1 MKITEM
7 NITTINPAIIDVL
20 RKRVTKGRNVLVK
33 KFGKDYV
40 KKINPDKLYM
50 SDFQGCILG
59 QTFGEY
65 SKGVAR
71 LAHKSCE
78 SLEGRKWGT
87 THGFVLEPRAFDD
100 PDDGIDPDFSPKLL
114 ADGGSYRLYSILG
127 ELWREQMV
135 KDSKP

>member
-7 NITTINPAIIDVL
+7 KITMINPDILDVL

-40 KKINPDKLYM
+40 KKINPDRLYM
-50 SDFQGCILG
+50 QNFQGCILG

-71 LAHKSCE
+71 LAHKSSE
-78 SLEGRKWGT
+78 SLEGRKWGIN
-87 THGFVLEPRAFDD
+87 HGFLLETWVYGD
-100 PDDGIDPDFSPKLL
+100 PIDGIDPDFSNALL
-114 ADGGSYRLYSILG
+114 DNGGCNQLYSVLG
-127 ELWREQMV
+127 ELWREQMI

>member
-1 MKITEM
+1 MKITDM
-7 NITTINPAIIDVL
+7 HVNTINPDILDVL

-40 KKINPDKLYM
+40 KKINPDRLYM
-50 SDFQGCILG
+50 NDFQGCILG

-71 LAHKSCE
+71 LAHKSSD
-78 SLEGRKWGT
+78 SLEGRKWGIN
-87 THGFVLEPRAFDD
+87 HGFLLELPAYGD
-100 PDDGIDPDFSPKLL
+100 PIDGIDPDFSNDLL
-114 ADGGSYRLYSILG
+114 NNNCSQLYSILG
-127 ELWREQMV
+127 ELWREQMI